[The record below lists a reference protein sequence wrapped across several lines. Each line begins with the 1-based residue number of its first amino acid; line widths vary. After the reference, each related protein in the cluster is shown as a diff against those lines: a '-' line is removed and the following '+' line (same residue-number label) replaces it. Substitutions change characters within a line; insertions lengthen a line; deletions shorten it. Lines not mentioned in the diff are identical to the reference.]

1 MATSYETIRST
12 PKFHEL
18 VRKRSALAWKLS
30 AAMLL
35 IYFGFIL
42 LVGYA
47 PKFLGMPIA
56 GGVITVGI
64 PVGLAVI
71 LSAFALTG
79 FYVHRANTEYDPL
92 IREIVEE
99 AGR

>member
-1 MATSYETIRST
+1 MSTTDPVHAIAAKRWTIA
-12 PKFHEL
+12 L
-18 VRKRSALAWKLS
+18 VLSVLMLA
-30 AAMLL
+30 